1 MKNQNR
7 SKWNGFTLIELLV
20 VVLII
25 GILAAVALPQYQ
37 VAVEKSR
44 AAEAVVLVKNI
55 AEAET
60 AYYLANGTYA
70 SDINLLGMDYPGTAA
85 NYYVPGFQT
94 ANWLCRPTTISD
106 GWTEALAVCTRGSR
120 ASFYAIGKLKDG
132 RMFCY
137 GYTTPGQRICK
148 TFGNKTYRMSN
159 SQVVTL
165 FNS

>member
-1 MKNQNR
+1 MQKA
-7 SKWNGFTLIELLV
+7 FTLIELLV

-25 GILAAVALPQYQ
+25 GILAAVAVPQYQ

-70 SDINLLGMDYPGTAA
+70 ADITLLGMDYPGTAA
-85 NYYVPGFQT
+85 TYYVPGFQT
-94 ANWLCRPTTISD
+94 TNWICRPTVPATAGGVWS
-106 GWTEALAVCTRGSR
+106 EALAVCTRGSV
-120 ASFYAIGKLKDG
+120 SSYYAIGKLKDG

-148 TFGNKTYRMSN
+148 TFGSSTYTMSN
-159 SQVVTL
+159 GQEVYL
-165 FNS
+165 FK